1 MQKTYMTKNVTN
13 VNGIFIKSVIEV
25 MYKIIDIYKS

>member
-1 MQKTYMTKNVTN
+1 MMKNVIN

-25 MYKIIDIYKS
+25 MYIIIDIYKL

>member
-1 MQKTYMTKNVTN
+1 MTKNVTN

>member
-1 MQKTYMTKNVTN
+1 MTKNVTN

-25 MYKIIDIYKS
+25 MYTIIDIYKS

>member
-1 MQKTYMTKNVTN
+1 MYMMKNVIN

-25 MYKIIDIYKS
+25 MYKIIDIYKL

>member
-1 MQKTYMTKNVTN
+1 MMKNVIN

-25 MYKIIDIYKS
+25 MYKIIDIYKL